1 MKGIIEGL
9 LYVQGDQGLTI
20 KEVSDILEISED
32 NAKQLILSLKQ
43 DYIDEDRGLRINYL
57 GNSFKLTTKEE
68 HKEYFKK
75 LLENP
80 QNNTLSNQALETL
93 AIIAYNEPLT
103 RIDVDEIRGVDSVYV
118 MRRLLAK
125 GLIKECGRSDKPG
138 HPILYKTTDEFLD
151 YFGLASKEELPKIEV
166 LESIESENKDL
177 FKSTYKD
184 EV

>member
-20 KEVSDILEISED
+20 EEVSEILEVSEED
-32 NAKQLILSLKQ
+32 AKKLILSLKQ
-43 DYIDEDRGLRINYL
+43 DYINEDRGLRINYL

-68 HKEYFKK
+68 HREYFQK

-103 RIDVDEIRGVDSVYV
+103 RIDIDEIRGVDSVYV
-118 MRRLLAK
+118 VRRLLAK

-151 YFGLASKEELPKIEV
+151 YFGLSSKDELPKIEI
-166 LESIESENKDL
+166 LEQEKNEDKDL
-177 FKSTYKD
+177 FKSTYKED
-184 EV
+184 